1 MCEGFGRCGSSA
13 GRRQLESVL
22 LTRAP
27 FSFHPSSAL
36 TRPSLATSAHLPPP
50 TPPRGPPGHTRFME
64 PRPGGDPAATWNRH
78 FVLASNHG
86 CDNMLFL
93 FSSIFLDGSVLLCVC
108 IRIVWGTLQQNE
120 WLPRLEKLLNIPPV
134 LCVSNSAQE

>member
-36 TRPSLATSAHLPPP
+36 TRPSLATSVHLPP
-50 TPPRGPPGHTRFME
+50 TPPRGLGSVIHHSWTQDPGE
-64 PRPGGDPAATWNRH
+64 PRAATWNRH